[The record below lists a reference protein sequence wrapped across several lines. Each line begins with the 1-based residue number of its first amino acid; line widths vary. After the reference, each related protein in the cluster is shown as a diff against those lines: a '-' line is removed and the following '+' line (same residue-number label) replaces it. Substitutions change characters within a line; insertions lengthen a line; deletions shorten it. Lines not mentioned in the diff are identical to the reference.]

1 MQAKESLLKRNYELT
16 QETYSLMEKIEFL
29 EIQNQK
35 LVNQQIEY
43 KKNADS
49 LENDLIS
56 QMNNLSLG
64 KEHKQ
69 FLIEKDSRILGG
81 ETGEILFRFNFK
93 NFNKINTKTI
103 YYYENDGKKT
113 KKRPAKGTLTYSI
126 KNGMTAVDITITE
139 LHNHKETLNLEFQC
153 IHHLSKIENLVRSG
167 ESNELISLKLINE
180 ICKKITPGKA
190 VLCESPLKIK
200 QYIKQYK
207 KEMNTDTEFELLKK
221 DYKLT
226 GNGKKF
232 IRMNLQGDYPMMIL
246 CTNSQLLTLTSN
258 QQIYIDGTYLAC
270 SNGFQTLFTIMSF
283 DNSTQLF
290 IPAVWAL
297 LPDEQTDTLV
307 VLFIYIKNY

>member
-103 YYYENDGKKT
+103 YYYENDVTNKISYLSRDNIYENKK
-113 KKRPAKGTLTYSI
+113 
-126 KNGMTAVDITITE
+126 
-139 LHNHKETLNLEFQC
+139 
-153 IHHLSKIENLVRSG
+153 
-167 ESNELISLKLINE
+167 SN
-180 ICKKITPGKA
+180 
-190 VLCESPLKIK
+190 
-200 QYIKQYK
+200 
-207 KEMNTDTEFELLKK
+207 
-221 DYKLT
+221 
-226 GNGKKF
+226 
-232 IRMNLQGDYPMMIL
+232 
-246 CTNSQLLTLTSN
+246 
-258 QQIYIDGTYLAC
+258 
-270 SNGFQTLFTIMSF
+270 
-283 DNSTQLF
+283 
-290 IPAVWAL
+290 
-297 LPDEQTDTLV
+297 
-307 VLFIYIKNY
+307 

>member
-1 MQAKESLLKRNYELT
+1 MFV
-16 QETYSLMEKIEFL
+16 I
-29 EIQNQK
+29 
-35 LVNQQIEY
+35 
-43 KKNADS
+43 
-49 LENDLIS
+49 
-56 QMNNLSLG
+56 
-64 KEHKQ
+64 
-69 FLIEKDSRILGG
+69 G
-81 ETGEILFRFNFK
+81 E
-93 NFNKINTKTI
+93 
-103 YYYENDGKKT
+103 KT
-113 KKRPAKGTLTYSI
+113 KKCPAKGTLTYSI

-180 ICKKITPGKA
+180 ICKKITP
-190 VLCESPLKIK
+190 
-200 QYIKQYK
+200 
-207 KEMNTDTEFELLKK
+207 